1 LKRKLLVILLV
12 LSVATN
18 LFVFGRWILVDQWAT
33 PSSEEKI
40 ILSELIQRT
49 VESEDYKT
57 IEEPIVAIEATMDRN
72 KGGVFPYYFAINVH
86 TDEQKYVF
94 SCSNEA
100 CDTMQIDSLAES
112 RYQDES
118 PRIPLTE

>member
-1 LKRKLLVILLV
+1 MILLV

-72 KGGVFPYYFAINVH
+72 KGGVFPYYFAINVL
-86 TDEQKYVF
+86 TEEQNYIF

-118 PRIPLTE
+118 PRIPLKE